1 MLDLVSDRTML
12 QETVDRIRPI
22 IPLDQVFV
30 ATNESYAPLV
40 REQVPDL
47 PPQNVIEEPSAKGT
61 ASCIGLAALHIKNR
75 DPQAVMASLHADHA
89 IPDPEGFRNALMAA
103 GEVARKGQ
111 LVTLGIQPT
120 GPSTA
125 YGYIHRG
132 EQVATEQSF
141 PIFRVQRFVEK
152 PPAATAS
159 EYVQSGEYYWNS
171 GIFIWQ
177 VSTILGDMQLLLP
190 DLHSKLTKID
200 ADLTGPTAHATL
212 LEHWSTIE
220 PTTIDVGIMERA
232 DDVAVLPLDV
242 GWNDV
247 GSWSALAEILPR
259 DEEDNVVIRADH
271 LGLDTKNT
279 VVYSSRRL
287 IATIG
292 LEDMIIVDTDD
303 ALLVCPQDR
312 AQDVRK
318 LVDRLKEQGKDR
330 YL

>member
-1 MLDLVSDRTML
+1 
-12 QETVDRIRPI
+12 
-22 IPLDQVFV
+22 V

-40 REQVPDL
+40 REQIPDL
-47 PPQNVIEEPSAKGT
+47 PPENVIQEPSAKGT
-61 ASCIGLAALHIKNR
+61 ASCIGLAALHIKSR

-89 IPDPEGFRNALMAA
+89 IPDPEGFRKALMAA
-103 GEVARKGQ
+103 SEVARSGK

-125 YGYIHRG
+125 YGYIQRG
-132 EQVATEQSF
+132 AQVAVEQSF
-141 PIFRVQRFVEK
+141 PIFRVRRFVEK
-152 PPAATAS
+152 PPADTAA
-159 EYVQSGEYYWNS
+159 EYVESGEYYWNS

-177 VSTILGDMQLLLP
+177 ISTILEEMQRLLP
-190 DLHSKLTKID
+190 DLHGQLTKIES
-200 ADLTGPTAHATL
+200 DLTGPTAHDTL
-212 LEHWSTIE
+212 LEHWAHIE
-220 PTTIDVGIMERA
+220 PATIDVGIMEEA
-232 DDVAVLPLDV
+232 ENVAVLPLDV

-247 GSWSALAEILPR
+247 GSWTALAEILPR

-303 ALLVCPQDR
+303 VLLICPQDR

-318 LVDRLKEQGKDR
+318 LVDRLKEQGKNR